1 MTKTM
6 EANNN
11 TSSNDFTE
19 YEQNLRKLYHIDNV
33 KRGLQNMQELN
44 DALGRPLDDPN
55 ITVIHVAG
63 TNGKGSVALKIA
75 KSLELAG
82 RKVGL
87 LISPHIASY
96 RERISINGELISE
109 SQVNKHLQKIFN
121 LCGIHND
128 NGDDDDNEKND
139 EKKNNNN
146 NNTSPM
152 IPATFFEITTGLSF
166 SYFVESGVDVVV
178 LETGL
183 GGRLDATNVITK
195 PNLCIVTS
203 IGLEHTAIL
212 GDTVELIA
220 VEKAGIIKKD
230 VPILVGPNVPHDV
243 IRNCAK
249 EKGAQ
254 AYYTCED
261 VLGKTNNCHNDGI
274 IILDDGTK
282 YVDYDVEN
290 SRVATAALEL
300 LSREANNNN
309 KSSNNSSNNNDSL
322 PLKLISKDH
331 IERGTSQRPSCRF
344 EEIQTHSIKVIL
356 DIAHN
361 PPAMKTL
368 IAKLQVTYPK
378 QSKRIVVGFS
388 ADKDV
393 AQCSQMLLSIVKDP
407 SRIHLV
413 EAVNLRAA
421 KIQSIIDAD
430 PQMKNT
436 NFDVEDRSITAQV
449 ELASALAKESGEILI
464 VCGSVFLMSE
474 AREALGIDEPRDSK
488 RITSVAGSG
497 LLKCKQRLLLNETN
511 TKKS

>member
-1 MTKTM
+1 M
-6 EANNN
+6 
-11 TSSNDFTE
+11 
-19 YEQNLRKLYHIDNV
+19 
-33 KRGLQNMQELN
+33 
-44 DALGRPLDDPN
+44 
-55 ITVIHVAG
+55 IHVAG

-128 NGDDDDNEKND
+128 DDDDDDDEKND
-139 EKKNNNN
+139 ENNN
-146 NNTSPM
+146 NNTPP

-249 EKGAQ
+249 EKGAR

-300 LSREANNNN
+300 LSRAGNNNN
-309 KSSNNSSNNNDSL
+309 SNNNSSL
-322 PLKLISKDH
+322 PLKVISKDH

-344 EEIQTHSIKVIL
+344 EEIQKHSIKVIL

-449 ELASALAKESGEILI
+449 KLASALAEESGEILI

-497 LLKCKQRLLLNETN
+497 LLKCKQRLLLNERNTN
-511 TKKS
+511 KS